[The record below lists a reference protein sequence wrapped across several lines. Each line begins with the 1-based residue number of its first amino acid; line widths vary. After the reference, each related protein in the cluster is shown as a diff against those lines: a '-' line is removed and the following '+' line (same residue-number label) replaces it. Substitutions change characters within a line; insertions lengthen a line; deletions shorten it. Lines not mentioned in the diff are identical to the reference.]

1 MTAQATIINFLERE
15 VTVRE
20 LTMGQVITLLRA
32 ADEAEPISVDLLLDL
47 PVAGA
52 IIIAATG
59 LTIKDLENATP
70 TEAQKLLDEVVKLN
84 PHYAAAAK
92 KLKAEMQRMLSAM
105 SPEVLS
111 NLVAGSSSAA
121 ATGSGIGHSVG

>member
-1 MTAQATIINFLERE
+1 MTAPATIINFLERE

-52 IIIAATG
+52 
-59 LTIKDLENATP
+59 
-70 TEAQKLLDEVVKLN
+70 
-84 PHYAAAAK
+84 
-92 KLKAEMQRMLSAM
+92 
-105 SPEVLS
+105 
-111 NLVAGSSSAA
+111 
-121 ATGSGIGHSVG
+121 